1 MFLQIQLCYALL
13 EILSYFE
20 TLYRRI
26 VKNKYLLQNYTQF
39 KLIWI
44 VIRYEIISGSLTHF
58 HML

>member
-13 EILSYFE
+13 EILSHFE

-26 VKNKYLLQNYTQF
+26 VQTKYLLQNYTQF
-39 KLIWI
+39 KVIWFN
-44 VIRYEIISGSLTHF
+44 IRCEIISGSLTHF